1 MIRALLL
8 ISCLL
13 LSGCFFRNIDFSDM
27 ATTAGSAGVAAVT
40 TTVLPSL
47 GAAGVAGRA
56 GVGGLAG
63 AALVGESKSLSAET
77 IKEVENP
84 WQMALVAFDQ
94 LLAHA
99 WEIVLAL
106 GIAIIGIP
114 MLITYLLGR
123 FKQRPEDAKAI
134 NTLVEKV
141 AKMKEND

>member
-1 MIRALLL
+1 
-8 ISCLL
+8 
-13 LSGCFFRNIDFSDM
+13 M

-47 GAAGVAGRA
+47 GAAGVAGSA
-56 GVGGLAG
+56 VVGGLAG

-134 NTLVEKV
+134 NSLVEKV
-141 AKMKEND
+141 AKMKEK